1 MKQLIQI
8 ISIFLFVFFAYSYS
22 FAQKGYYDQ
31 ELEMPFQPRFTL
43 GSGYYSSQ
51 GDIVGSKANGLLGNI
66 GFKAGMR
73 FNISENIDISL
84 LFTDF
89 KVSETSINKFSSE
102 LRAVG
107 LHLDYTFNGIFKYL
121 HKSSV

>member
-8 ISIFLFVFFAYSYS
+8 ISIFLFVFFASSYS

-51 GDIVGSKANGLLGNI
+51 GDIVGPKANSFLGNI

-73 FNISENIDISL
+73 FNISKN
-84 LFTDF
+84 TDTQYINREI
-89 KVSETSINKFSSE
+89 KLMYSESF
-102 LRAVG
+102 
-107 LHLDYTFNGIFKYL
+107 
-121 HKSSV
+121 